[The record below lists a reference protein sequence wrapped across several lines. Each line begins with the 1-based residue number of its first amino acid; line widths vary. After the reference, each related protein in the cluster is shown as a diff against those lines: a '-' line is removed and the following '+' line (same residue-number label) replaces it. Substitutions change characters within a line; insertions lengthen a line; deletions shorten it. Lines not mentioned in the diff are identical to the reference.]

1 MIPRTLVPFALSPAA
16 AGAAPADARRT
27 STPLDSRML
36 VPRDMPAGP
45 LQTESAIPAHVPL
58 EVLGERMLVPRDL
71 PRVQLEMSA
80 EPAHRFPPTTL
91 DERIAI
97 PSDAAPPALRPK
109 PAGRTEPLPEVVDP
123 DLFTTGEVHLLTR
136 PVEGR
141 TIHWGWVSASSSVLF
156 HLAFII
162 LFISLPRIFPYRP
175 PSQREIELAHR
186 NLGLVYIPPPPMTVT
201 PLVPA
206 PAPPPQIR
214 IDPRIFKNV
223 APPDVEASPNPG
235 GSEARQRPE
244 HQNSPDDPA
253 KKQPSGE
260 ERPESPRQMARIE
273 PVPPPKS
280 QPEAG
285 SGLRLEPRSPGRM
298 LEDSMR
304 GAIRGGPSTGSGAF
318 GDQLPPNIG
327 GGAGGGRGYVGGTV
341 EILTPTEGV
350 DFTNYVARMLASV
363 RRNWY
368 AVIPES
374 ARLGERGVV
383 VLDFAVQRDGSVPL
397 SYPELMRTSG
407 REPLDRAAISAIR
420 ASNPFEP
427 LPQAFSGP
435 EVRFRFIF
443 LYNIPPDTK

>member
-1 MIPRTLVPFALSPAA
+1 
-16 AGAAPADARRT
+16 
-27 STPLDSRML
+27 ML
-36 VPRDMPAGP
+36 VPRDLPAGP

-58 EVLGERMLVPRDL
+58 EVLGERLLIPRDL
-71 PRVQLEMSA
+71 PLIRLER
-80 EPAHRFPPTTL
+80 PATPAQRFPPTTL

-97 PSDAAPPALRPK
+97 PSDAAPPAFLPK
-109 PAGRTEPLPEVVDP
+109 LAAHADALPEVVDP

-136 PVEGR
+136 PVERG
-141 TIHWGWVSASSSVLF
+141 TAKWKWPPAVTS
-156 HLAFII
+156 I
-162 LFISLPRIFPYRP
+162 LLHIFLMNGIFAIQRLLP
-175 PSQREIELAHR
+175 QRAPTQEEVELAHR
-186 NLGLVYIPPPPMTVT
+186 SLGLVYLPPPPVSVA

-206 PAPPPQIR
+206 PAPPSRIR
-214 IDPRIFKNV
+214 IDPRVFKDV

-235 GSEARQRPE
+235 GSDARPRQPSPE
-244 HQNSPDDPA
+244 ELT
-253 KKQPSGE
+253 KKQRGGD
-260 ERPESPRQMARIE
+260 ERPEPPREIARME
-273 PVPPPKS
+273 PAPKS
-280 QPEAG
+280 PPEAG
-285 SGLRLEPRSPGRM
+285 SGLRLDPRSPGRM

-304 GAIRGGPSTGSGAF
+304 GAIRRGPSTGGGEF
-318 GDQLPPNIG
+318 GDPLPPNVS
-327 GGAGGGRGYVGGTV
+327 GGAGGGRGFVGGTV
-341 EILTPTEGV
+341 QILTPTEGV

-383 VLDFAVQRDGSVPL
+383 VLDFAVQRNGSVPM

-427 LPQAFSGP
+427 LPPAFSGP

-443 LYNIPPDTK
+443 LYNMRIEDQ